1 MLLQNSCFKAYHFLV
16 TGNSVITFAISLTK
30 VSYIALRI
38 IILFQRINIPFEME
52 KVIGNQISFVNKELS
67 KAFMQNS
74 KIKTDVLMTI
84 VGSLKIQNNSKAVV
98 MKA

>member
-1 MLLQNSCFKAYHFLV
+1 
-16 TGNSVITFAISLTK
+16 
-30 VSYIALRI
+30 
-38 IILFQRINIPFEME
+38 ME

-84 VGSLKIQNNSKAVV
+84 LGSLKIQNNSKAVV